1 MELHAEGPGRCLQ
14 ASRLGIGIGI
24 SRVDEDSHDGR
35 RGDQLVQQLQPLGPQ
50 LHVQRG
56 HAGEVAAGSVQ
67 AGDKSS
73 RDRIATGLEDD
84 RNRRGRCLGR
94 RYRWAIRG
102 NHGDLTANQI
112 GRQCRQSI
120 VLAIRPAKFDR
131 HVVALDIARF
141 AQAFPERAY
150 KTRVLVRRSA
160 VEEADNRQGRL
171 LSARRERPRGR
182 AAEQRDELAPL
193 HVEHGVSFPSV
204 PSLVAG
210 RATRW
215 PSGWNVDRQK
225 HDYEDQDRIKRDFR
239 DVETPTPPLL
249 YSLLV
254 HGRSPSVANRSI
266 TAGSACHRTAGQVL
280 GANLKCS
287 ESRWVPT
294 VFRASEGRIA
304 EGTVAGD
311 RWWKI
316 SVRPMTPD

>member
-1 MELHAEGPGRCLQ
+1 LRLMMNSNFVDCTAE
-14 ASRLGIGIGI
+14 
-24 SRVDEDSHDGR
+24 
-35 RGDQLVQQLQPLGPQ
+35 
-50 LHVQRG
+50 
-56 HAGEVAAGSVQ
+56 
-67 AGDKSS
+67 SS
-73 RDRIATGLEDD
+73 Q
-84 RNRRGRCLGR
+84 R
-94 RYRWAIRG
+94 RYPRG
-102 NHGDLTANQI
+102 GQPDGEETNH
-112 GRQCRQSI
+112 RHS
-120 VLAIRPAKFDR
+120 VL
-131 HVVALDIARF
+131 L
-141 AQAFPERAY
+141 RAC
-150 KTRVLVRRSA
+150 
-160 VEEADNRQGRL
+160 
-171 LSARRERPRGR
+171 RERPCHCR
-182 AAEQRDELAPL
+182 AAEQRYELAPP
-193 HVEHGVSFPSV
+193 HVEHGASFPSV
-204 PSLVAG
+204 AFLVAG

-239 DVETPTPPLL
+239 DVEAPTPPLL

-316 SVRPMTPD
+316 SVRPMTALGHVWTAPPWQELSDVFVALVGCGHVSGLFVRR